1 MTALS
6 ALLLADGIWNGLFA
20 RNGGCRMQLAYCK
33 RIWNTDAERLQAG
46 LMRPA
51 GGTAGREP
59 ISCLLNLHK
68 AFRFDMHR
76 CAPERNARIWRVFR
90 SPRLLIQAWPGQFA
104 AFEAFG
110 GGRRDARQFDALRFR
125 RGHGER
131 HAVIVVPSVSPSI
144 ICPQDWLACRT
155 KSVGCAGDAKT
166 ILKNWKRHW
175 FAGCVRGTRGKI
187 VPPVSP
193 IIPSAAR
200 GERDLLESV
209 ARSMWFHRLRTGDER
224 VAFRPLIR
232 PPTACGEIFRR
243 EVSAQKPYSGQ
254 EYPALRIAPAPQ
266 RLFKRQTEQDSGA
279 RNGNAT
285 GIASAATPPV
295 TRIRYGARQ
304 L

>member
-1 MTALS
+1 MERPVCAQWRPPYAIGILP
-6 ALLLADGIWNGLFA
+6 ADLEHGRRAFA
-20 RNGGCRMQLAYCK
+20 GGPHAPSR
-33 RIWNTDAERLQAG
+33 
-46 LMRPA
+46 
-51 GGTAGREP
+51 GTAGREP

-166 ILKNWKRHW
+166 ILKKKNWKRHW

-200 GERDLLESV
+200 GE
-209 ARSMWFHRLRTGDER
+209 
-224 VAFRPLIR
+224 
-232 PPTACGEIFRR
+232 
-243 EVSAQKPYSGQ
+243 
-254 EYPALRIAPAPQ
+254 
-266 RLFKRQTEQDSGA
+266 
-279 RNGNAT
+279 
-285 GIASAATPPV
+285 
-295 TRIRYGARQ
+295 
-304 L
+304 